1 MELFLIT
8 CDPLFC
14 FLSILSYSSFFQN
27 LFCTFSFTPHG
38 DFVSMAFQ
46 LDSAE
51 IYSLHECQ
59 QIEQIEQNARVE
71 LQN

>member
-1 MELFLIT
+1 
-8 CDPLFC
+8 
-14 FLSILSYSSFFQN
+14 
-27 LFCTFSFTPHG
+27 
-38 DFVSMAFQ
+38 MAFQ